1 MMIRPSLPR
10 ALFAF
15 SLLLA
20 PAATP
25 LAPASA
31 QAQSTPKTDLA
42 AVNRAIRSIT
52 TLRAGFT
59 QTDRSGQVQSGTLL
73 LKQPGRIRFDYKDVP
88 LLIVADGK
96 SLNLIDYEVKQVQR
110 WPIRN
115 SPLGALLDPARDL
128 ARYGKLIPASDPKVV
143 SVEVRDPAHPEYGVI
158 TLIFTQ
164 QPSAPGGLAMFGW
177 VAKDAQGNRTT
188 VRLINPVY
196 GAAIADSAFGWTDP
210 RPNQRGPV
218 R

>member
-1 MMIRPSLPR
+1 MMIRPSLSR
-10 ALFAF
+10 ALFALA
-15 SLLLA
+15 LLLA
-20 PAATP
+20 PPAGQ
-25 LAPASA
+25 LASA
-31 QAQSTPKTDLA
+31 RAQTTSTPDLA

-52 TLRAGFT
+52 TLRATFT

-96 SLNLIDYEVKQVQR
+96 SLNLIDYEVRQVQR

-128 ARYGKLIPASDPKVV
+128 ARYGKLVPSSDLKVV

-158 TLIFTQ
+158 TLIFTRQ
-164 QPSAPGGLAMFGW
+164 ASAPGGLALFGW

-188 VRLINPVY
+188 VRLLNPVY
-196 GAAIADSAFGWTDP
+196 GAPIADTAFRWTDP
-210 RPNQRGPV
+210 RANQRGPV